1 MLRLGIQKGF
11 VLLDLVSLPQ
21 EWKAVFGGFFPC
33 LKPSGLH
40 FGVKVL
46 IKPFYKSNHL
56 ETHNVWY
63 TCFSLDFS
71 CVTCSY
77 SQIFFF
83 SKNWRDVSTQIL
95 LEINIT
101 FFFMWTY
108 VYPTEHCNRYRDPK
122 GLCLDLCELP
132 VQRLSEKAV
141 SFLPG
146 RGRCLML

>member
-21 EWKAVFGGFFPC
+21 EWKGVFGGFFPC

-83 SKNWRDVSTQIL
+83 FKELEGCKYPNPVGNRHYIL
-95 LEINIT
+95 FHVNLCT
-101 FFFMWTY
+101 S
-108 VYPTEHCNRYRDPK
+108 NRA
-122 GLCLDLCELP
+122 L
-132 VQRLSEKAV
+132 
-141 SFLPG
+141 
-146 RGRCLML
+146 